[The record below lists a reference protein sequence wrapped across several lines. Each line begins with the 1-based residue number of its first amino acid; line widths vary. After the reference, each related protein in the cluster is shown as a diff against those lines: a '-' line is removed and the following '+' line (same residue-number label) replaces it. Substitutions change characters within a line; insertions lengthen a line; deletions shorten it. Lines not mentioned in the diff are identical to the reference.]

1 MATTNHTH
9 YLSCDIAGFTYHDGA
24 IVMCDLAVGKK
35 LRLLR
40 ESGNIHDPN
49 AISIWFG
56 DSMLGYI
63 PRSDNENMAKLID
76 MGYADIFDA
85 RVQRVSPD
93 QNPEHQVGIV
103 IYLNRN
109 PWTKTQSV
117 KADNKQEKKTRTAKQ

>member
-9 YLSCDIAGFTYHDGA
+9 FLSCDIAGFTFHDGA
-24 IVMCDLAVGKK
+24 IVMCDLAIGKK
-35 LRLLR
+35 LRLVR

-49 AISIWFG
+49 AIAIWFG

-63 PRSDNENMAKLID
+63 PRSDNEYMAKLID

-85 RVQRVSPD
+85 RVQRVSPEER
-93 QNPEHQVGIV
+93 PEHQVGVI

-109 PWTKTQSV
+109 ASDKPEPPKRVSRKV
-117 KADNKQEKKTRTAKQ
+117 KKSENAKQ